1 MNSFAIVGL
10 FFVAIP
16 SIIVGPFVLI
26 KGRRKAQYLWGIF
39 CFSVMLWGLGSY
51 KIAIATEPSQ
61 AILWWRIAYSGVIF
75 LKKG

>member
-1 MNSFAIVGL
+1 MNLFAISGL
-10 FFVAIP
+10 
-16 SIIVGPFVLI
+16 LI
-26 KGRRKAQYLWGIF
+26 GVTGLVEALIMFLKGRRKAQYLWGIF